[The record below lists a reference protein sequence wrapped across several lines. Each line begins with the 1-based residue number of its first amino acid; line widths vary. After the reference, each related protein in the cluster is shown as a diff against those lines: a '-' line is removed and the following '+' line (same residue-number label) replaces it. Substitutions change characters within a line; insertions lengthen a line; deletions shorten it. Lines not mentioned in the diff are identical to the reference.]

1 MSNKTIMFMSLERA
15 KQLQESIAWLSNY
28 KGSQDGIEDQIG
40 NSAKLEDRDEHFTI
54 LLHRLGELNK
64 EREEILKEFAK

>member
-15 KQLQESIAWLSNY
+15 KQLEESVAFLSDY
-28 KGSQDGIEDQIG
+28 KGSEEGIEDQIG
-40 NSAKLEDRDEHFTI
+40 SSVKLEDRDLHFTP
-54 LLHRLGELNK
+54 LLQRLGELNK